1 MSPESIQMI
10 TNLIT
15 TVGFPIMCVIFM
27 WRKITE
33 SDERQNDLLTKLT
46 LTIQE
51 LTDYIKRGEDD
62 GK

>member
-1 MSPESIQMI
+1 MSPETIQLI

-33 SDERQNDLLTKLT
+33 SDEKQNDLLAKLT